1 MAMKPENPG
10 SGFRHSNV
18 LAFINERM
26 ARHATGPQF
35 YLENLTLSWEEV
47 EDKFRAILEDHEMPS
62 EALEACAWS
71 SLALGVRFARR
82 QSHLQRHRVQWL
94 HDFARLHK
102 SAAHTLASDLKQ
114 LSEQQEMERK
124 EAAFQL
130 RLARTKLTEV
140 QRERDLLRWKL
151 LQAVSCPLPTGPG
164 RSTATAG
171 GAGMETQG
179 AGDKEKMADIVATAT
194 GRGGRVEE
202 THVAEVAAP
211 WDAPQEQE
219 KSFLQL
225 LGVEEWN
232 YPLGRNREGDLTS
245 AEMATFSLPGIQNP
259 RPIISPDPFTVQ
271 LPASFSYCYE
281 SPFPVR
287 TTQSPPPTVSKPPV
301 LPTMLSYCVPS
312 EISLLSDMGAP
323 GVDLQE
329 TQRDRRESELQQQR
343 KATVFRRPGDWDCP
357 WCKAVNFSRRENC
370 FCCGRGLWLQSP

>member
-1 MAMKPENPG
+1 
-10 SGFRHSNV
+10 
-18 LAFINERM
+18 
-26 ARHATGPQF
+26 
-35 YLENLTLSWEEV
+35 
-47 EDKFRAILEDHEMPS
+47 
-62 EALEACAWS
+62 
-71 SLALGVRFARR
+71 
-82 QSHLQRHRVQWL
+82 
-94 HDFARLHK
+94 
-102 SAAHTLASDLKQ
+102 
-114 LSEQQEMERK
+114 
-124 EAAFQL
+124 
-130 RLARTKLTEV
+130 
-140 QRERDLLRWKL
+140 
-151 LQAVSCPLPTGPG
+151 
-164 RSTATAG
+164 
-171 GAGMETQG
+171 METQG

>member
-1 MAMKPENPG
+1 MAHLSLEACLVALAGLYLHWSLAGEVRHGGMVGGVLGQDRTGREWLRGVGMARVRARGQEKTEKRGRAKGEAGMTGGPLLPGPELKPPSPSAVMAMKPENPG

-71 SLALGVRFARR
+71 SLALGVRFARW
-82 QSHLQRHRVQWL
+82 QSHLQRRRVQWL

-151 LQAVSCPLPTGPG
+151 LQAVSCPLPTAHPSPQPYA
-164 RSTATAG
+164 R
-171 GAGMETQG
+171 
-179 AGDKEKMADIVATAT
+179 
-194 GRGGRVEE
+194 
-202 THVAEVAAP
+202 AP
-211 WDAPQEQE
+211 
-219 KSFLQL
+219 
-225 LGVEEWN
+225 
-232 YPLGRNREGDLTS
+232 
-245 AEMATFSLPGIQNP
+245 
-259 RPIISPDPFTVQ
+259 
-271 LPASFSYCYE
+271 
-281 SPFPVR
+281 
-287 TTQSPPPTVSKPPV
+287 
-301 LPTMLSYCVPS
+301 LSCTP
-312 EISLLSDMGAP
+312 E
-323 GVDLQE
+323 
-329 TQRDRRESELQQQR
+329 
-343 KATVFRRPGDWDCP
+343 
-357 WCKAVNFSRRENC
+357 
-370 FCCGRGLWLQSP
+370 